1 MWPRFDRAEQA
12 RRATSMGNGSFGLT
26 RIAPLLAGSAVC
38 LAFFASP
45 PFASP
50 VLASSVDRECRAGA
64 PVFRGAHNWN
74 DRRLELGRLTQ
85 WQSFRDSVPWRLT
98 ANGIVTGRGPVQVS
112 PRERY
117 RLESVPAAWRK
128 YGNLIRAASRRYR
141 VPAELFLAIIVNE
154 SALKPRAFQT
164 YRGYISDK
172 ETPDRVSVGLG
183 AILISTA
190 RYLLRDPS
198 IDRAWLENP
207 ANNIRTIGKYLDW
220 QYRLTGFD
228 PPKVAAA
235 YNAGGLH
242 PENGRKNRWKM
253 RNHPLGHSV
262 YIDLFVAVLDE
273 AIRYLARHPSR
284 PRESFAAL
292 FAKDSIVATC
302 VRGPGH
308 EYRGPVGQ
316 AVAHQPLAHEIASE
330 AAPAG
335 GRTGRGVGAVGGS
348 GTFPGGFP
356 GDFLARLSRHQQAR
370 IALQSRISGR
380 VPDDPAFRVAPK
392 GRRVR

>member
-1 MWPRFDRAEQA
+1 M
-12 RRATSMGNGSFGLT
+12 
-26 RIAPLLAGSAVC
+26 AVC
-38 LAFFASP
+38 LASFASP

-50 VLASSVDRECRAGA
+50 TLASSVDRECRADA
-64 PVFRGAHNWN
+64 PASRGAHKWN

-98 ANGIVTGRGPVQVS
+98 ANGIVTGRGPVRI
-112 PRERY
+112 PARERY

-141 VPAELFLAIIVNE
+141 VPAELFLTIIVNE

-164 YRGYISDK
+164 YRGYISDE

-190 RYLLRDPS
+190 RYLFRDPS
-198 IDRAWLENP
+198 IDRAWLEDP
-207 ANNIRTIGKYLDW
+207 ANNIRAIGVYLNW
-220 QYRLTGFD
+220 RYRLTGFD

-235 YNAGGLH
+235 YNAGGLYRQ
-242 PENGRKNRWKM
+242 NGRENRWKL
-253 RNHPLGHSV
+253 RNYPIGRSV
-262 YIDLFVAVLDE
+262 YIDLFVAVFDE
-273 AIRYLARHPSR
+273 AVRYLARQPDR

-292 FAKDSIVATC
+292 FAKDSIVAAC
-302 VRGPGH
+302 VRRPGYEVRH
-308 EYRGPVGQ
+308 PLRQ
-316 AVAHQPLAHEIASE
+316 AVVHQPLAHEIGSE
-330 AAPAG
+330 AVPASS
-335 GRTGRGVGAVGGS
+335 RTGIGAVVGGS
-348 GTFPGGFP
+348 E
-356 GDFLARLSRHQQAR
+356 DFLARLSHHRQAR

-380 VPDDPAFRVAPK
+380 VPDDPAFRAAPK

>member
-1 MWPRFDRAEQA
+1 M
-12 RRATSMGNGSFGLT
+12 T
-26 RIAPLLAGSAVC
+26 RIAPFLAGIAVC
-38 LAFFASP
+38 AAS
-45 PFASP
+45 FASP

-64 PVFRGAHNWN
+64 PAFRGAHKWN
-74 DRRLELGRLTQ
+74 DRRLELGRLTL
-85 WQSFRDSVPWRLT
+85 WQSFRNSVPWRLT
-98 ANGIVTGRGPVQVS
+98 ANGIVTGRGPVRISQ
-112 PRERY
+112 RERY
-117 RLESVPAAWRK
+117 RLKSVPAAWRK
-128 YGNLIRAASRRYR
+128 YGSLIRAASRRYG
-141 VPAELFLAIIVNE
+141 VPAELFLTIIVNE

-164 YRGYISDK
+164 YRGYISDE
-172 ETPDRVSVGLG
+172 ETPDRISVGLG

-198 IDRAWLENP
+198 IDRAWLEDP
-207 ANNIRTIGKYLDW
+207 ANNIRMIGKYLNW

-253 RNHPLGHSV
+253 RNHPIGRSV
-262 YIDLFVAVLDE
+262 YIDLFVAVFDE
-273 AIRYLARHPSR
+273 AIRYLAKHPSR

-292 FAKDSIVATC
+292 FARDSIVATC
-302 VRGPGH
+302 ARRPVYERRHPLRQAAVR
-308 EYRGPVGQ
+308 
-316 AVAHQPLAHEIASE
+316 QPLAHEIGSE
-330 AAPAG
+330 AVPAG
-335 GRTGRGVGAVGGS
+335 GRTGRGVGEGRGAEGLS
-348 GTFPGGFP
+348 GDLP

-370 IALQSRISGR
+370 IALQSRISGL